1 MADTTG
7 WTRREWMQLTTAG
20 TLQAATALGT
30 RVRAAAPPRLGVQL
44 YTVREQM
51 KTQAQATLKAIAE
64 IGYKE
69 LEFAGRA
76 DIATL
81 VPMAKSL
88 GLTPVSTHIEAPL
101 VTGNWD
107 AWGEAARATPAAD
120 RTLAKALDTARS
132 HGIKYIVVSYLQP
145 AERGTTAAA
154 YEKFADQLN
163 RAGETAR
170 AAGLTLA
177 YHNHGFE
184 FAPLARRPAATR
196 RAPLAAGSDAGEAG
210 ARRVLGVDH
219 RRRSGGAPGDAQGAD
234 CAVAPEGQ
242 GERRA
247 ARNRR
252 AEGGEDDVHG
262 GRTRVPGFPGHPQG
276 GAGRRAWSTTSSS
289 RTRRPGI
296 RSPACGKVTSICT
309 SVPEPL
315 TVDRKLTV
323 DRQPSVV
330 IATHERIGTVN
341 ARPEGPVND

>member
-64 IGYKE
+64 IGFKE

-81 VPMAKSL
+81 VPIATSL

-107 AWGEAARATPAAD
+107 AWGEAARATPEAD

-132 HGIKYIVVSYLQP
+132 HGIEYVVVSYLQP

-184 FAPLARRPAATR
+184 FAPLPDGRRPLDVLLSRLDPTLAKLELDVFWASITGADPAQLLATHKGR
-196 RAPLAAGSDAGEAG
+196 IALLHLKDKAK
-210 ARRVLGVDH
+210 
-219 RRRSGGAPGDAQGAD
+219 GAPRETDERK
-234 CAVAPEGQ
+234 VAKTTFSEVG
-242 GERRA
+242 
-247 ARNRR
+247 
-252 AEGGEDDVHG
+252 HG
-262 GRTRVPGFPGHPQG
+262 SLDFPGILKAAQASGVAHYFVEQDH
-276 GAGRRAWSTTSSS
+276 T
-289 RTRRPGI
+289 PGDPI
-296 RSPACGKVTSICT
+296 AS
-309 SVPEPL
+309 L
-315 TVDRKLTV
+315 
-323 DRQPSVV
+323 RQSYDYL
-330 IATHERIGTVN
+330 HNR
-341 ARPEGPVND
+341 

>member
-30 RVRAAAPPRLGVQL
+30 RVGAASPPRRGVQL
-44 YTVREQM
+44 YTVREQI
-51 KTQAQATLKAIAE
+51 KTQAQATLKAIAD

-76 DIATL
+76 DLDTL
-81 VPMAKSL
+81 VPMASSL

-107 AWGEAARATPAAD
+107 AWGGAAVPTPAAD
-120 RTLAKALDTARS
+120 RTLSEALDTVRS
-132 HGIKYIVVSYLQP
+132 HGIKYAVVSYLQP

-184 FAPLARRPAATR
+184 FAPLPDGKRPLDVLLARLDPSLAKLELDVFWASITGADPAELVSTHKGRIALLHLKDKAKDTPR
-196 RAPLAAGSDAGEAG
+196 ETDERKVGKAAFSEVGHGSLDFPGILKAAQ
-210 ARRVLGVDH
+210 ASGVEHYFVEQDH
-219 RRRSGGAPGDAQGAD
+219 TPGDPIA
-234 CAVAPEGQ
+234 
-242 GERRA
+242 
-247 ARNRR
+247 
-252 AEGGEDDVHG
+252 
-262 GRTRVPGFPGHPQG
+262 
-276 GAGRRAWSTTSSS
+276 S
-289 RTRRPGI
+289 
-296 RSPACGKVTSICT
+296 
-309 SVPEPL
+309 L
-315 TVDRKLTV
+315 
-323 DRQPSVV
+323 RQSYDYL
-330 IATHERIGTVN
+330 HKR
-341 ARPEGPVND
+341 